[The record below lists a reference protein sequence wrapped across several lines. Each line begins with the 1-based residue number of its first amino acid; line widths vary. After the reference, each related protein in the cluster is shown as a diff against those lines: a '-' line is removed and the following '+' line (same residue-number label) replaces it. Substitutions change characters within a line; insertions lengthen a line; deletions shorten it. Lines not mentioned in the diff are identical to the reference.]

1 MLVKPKY
8 NLTLKMKSILFFL
21 FAICFLTSSAQIRS
35 SAPLVYQI
43 NSDYTYAKSVML
55 IKAIE
60 TIPLDT
66 AVIRYAKMGI
76 YIPTYVGQYYS
87 DLDSLIEA
95 KKQLLTN
102 DQIKFMEFIEKKG
115 VHKLSKRK
123 QKKYS
128 ESIVNLLPDTNSMLC
143 FHAIYDKELQAR
155 SKEQLIFKMKDGSTK
170 VMTPDTDPDFFDY
183 LKDTIGTL
191 LVKNCEVPVGDYSF
205 NLFNYGAIIYPKLSD
220 RYQSN
225 YATFSVMTILATYM
239 VRNKEIESFVAGHI
253 KASAPTTVPCPKPTN
268 PFGGGG
274 SGDGR
279 GSGNGGNTD
288 RPMRFGDGPGR

>member
-102 DQIKFMEFIEKKG
+102 DQIKFMEFIEKK
-115 VHKLSKRK
+115 
-123 QKKYS
+123 
-128 ESIVNLLPDTNSMLC
+128 
-143 FHAIYDKELQAR
+143 R
-155 SKEQLIFKMKDGSTK
+155 SS
-170 VMTPDTDPDFFDY
+170 
-183 LKDTIGTL
+183 
-191 LVKNCEVPVGDYSF
+191 
-205 NLFNYGAIIYPKLSD
+205 
-220 RYQSN
+220 
-225 YATFSVMTILATYM
+225 
-239 VRNKEIESFVAGHI
+239 
-253 KASAPTTVPCPKPTN
+253 
-268 PFGGGG
+268 
-274 SGDGR
+274 
-279 GSGNGGNTD
+279 
-288 RPMRFGDGPGR
+288 